1 MAGIGV
7 ADAVWWHEGMRLMP
21 QHFQQQDL
29 RAEQLGV
36 FRLQALQPLHWGL
49 LQLACQLEG
58 SVLKVTAL
66 QALMPDGLCIAGLPP
81 GEVLRLDLS
90 GQLAESDGMLPV
102 SLAVAPAAH
111 GAQQRYRRHETL
123 FHDPFGVAGA
133 ATLTLLQPQ
142 LQLVCGQPANY
153 TEQELL
159 PLLRLRREASGLAID
174 KRYIP
179 PWLCV
184 REGTP
189 LAQRLARLLGRLRR
203 VYATVADDA
212 ARGSSAEMAAARSLL
227 PALGVQLMAL
237 DALCTCGDSH
247 PGQVYR
253 QLCSML
259 GALSA
264 SDPAAPCPVAPPF
277 RYRDLQATLE
287 PLFADIDNYCSKLGP
302 LHHWRAFGGGAVQ
315 GFQLA
320 LPEMAPGQVLL
331 VALQPPSGAKEEDM
345 RRWLEDAQIGAAASV
360 AELSHV
366 RSAGCRPVLLAKDDA
381 RPFEPHAGHAVFR
394 LEREAGAPV
403 FPPASTLCINGPA
416 AGAGGH
422 VAPQAVLLFMPGSA
436 AAIEGQ
442 R

>member
-49 LQLACQLEG
+49 LQLAYQLEG

-81 GEVLRLDLS
+81 GEMLRIDL
-90 GQLAESDGMLPV
+90 GEQLAGADGKLAI
-102 SLAVAPAAH
+102 SLAVAPA
-111 GAQQRYRRHETL
+111 AQQRYRRHETL
-123 FHDPFGVAGA
+123 FNDPFGVAGA

-159 PLLRLRREASGLAID
+159 PLLRLRREAVGLAVD
-174 KRYIP
+174 HGYLA
-179 PWLCV
+179 PWLSV

-212 ARGSSAEMAAARSLL
+212 ARGSSTEMAAARSLL
-227 PALGVQLMAL
+227 PALGAQLMGL
-237 DALCTCGDSH
+237 DALCACGASH
-247 PGQVYR
+247 PREIYR
-253 QLCSML
+253 QLCSLL
-259 GALSA
+259 GMLSA

-287 PLFADIDNYCSKLGP
+287 PLFADIDSYCSKLGP
-302 LHHWRAFGGGAVQ
+302 LHQWLPFEGSAAQ
-315 GFQLA
+315 GFR
-320 LPEMAPGQVLL
+320 LPLPDMAPGQALL
-331 VALQPPSGAKEEDM
+331 VALQPPPGAQDGDM
-345 RRWLEDAQIGAAASV
+345 QRWLQDAQVGAAASV

-366 RSAGCRPVLLAKDDA
+366 RSAGCRPLLLERDAA

-394 LEREAGAPV
+394 LEREAGSPAL
-403 FPPASTLCINGPA
+403 PPASTLCINGPA

-422 VAPQAVLLFMPGSA
+422 VAPQAVLLFLPAAGPGV
-436 AAIEGQ
+436 EQQ